1 MLSSLPS
8 TSISNILD
16 YLSSRPSRFSSRNR
30 CLFALRPFLRTYDV
44 ASLRLRQ
51 VINPADGTINHYFV
65 SRVDRQRFHLNALT
79 RSELELYLRQRFGVN
94 SDESLKQ
101 VLSVDPN
108 APLFPTQQR
117 NYFSHNTLQQLYSHL
132 SKIVDRHFSTVHKK
146 TIQTSNEKCDAS
158 RSHLRLI

>member
-1 MLSSLPS
+1 MMLNSLPS

-44 ASLRLRQ
+44 ASLRIRH
-51 VINPADGTINHYFV
+51 VINPADGTINHYFM
-65 SRVDRQRFHLNALT
+65 SQVDRQRFHLNALT
-79 RSELELYLRQRFGVN
+79 RAELELYLRQRFGVN

-108 APLFPTQQR
+108 ASLFPTQQR
-117 NYFSHNTLQQLYSHL
+117 NCFSHNTLQQLYSHL
-132 SKIVDRHFSTVHKK
+132 SKIVDRHFSTIHKK
-146 TIQTSNEKCDAS
+146 TIQTPNEKCDAS
-158 RSHLRLI
+158 

>member
-1 MLSSLPS
+1 MMMLNSLPS

-16 YLSSRPSRFSSRNR
+16 YLSSQPSRFSSRNR

-44 ASLRLRQ
+44 ASLRIRHA
-51 VINPADGTINHYFV
+51 INPEDGTINHYFM
-65 SRVDRQRFHLNALT
+65 SQVDGQRFQLNALI
-79 RSELELYLRQRFGVN
+79 RAELDLYLRQRFSVHSN
-94 SDESLKQ
+94 ESLKQ

-132 SKIVDRHFSTVHKK
+132 SKIVDRHFSTAHKK
-146 TIQTSNEKCDAS
+146 TIQTPNEKCDAS
-158 RSHLRLI
+158 

>member
-1 MLSSLPS
+1 MLNSLPS

-16 YLSSRPSRFSSRNR
+16 YLSSQPSRFSSRNR

-44 ASLRLRQ
+44 ASLRIRHA
-51 VINPADGTINHYFV
+51 INPEDGTINHYFM
-65 SRVDRQRFHLNALT
+65 SQVDGQRFQLNALI
-79 RSELELYLRQRFGVN
+79 RAELDLYLRQRFSVHSN
-94 SDESLKQ
+94 ESLKQ

-132 SKIVDRHFSTVHKK
+132 SKIVDRHFSTAHKK
-146 TIQTSNEKCDAS
+146 TIQTPNEKCDAS
-158 RSHLRLI
+158 